1 MNDATHSSQVQTIND
16 YRDSVEPQLAFVGL
30 FDVLGFKSRLS
41 DHGLD
46 EVRSGYR
53 QLVDRK
59 VDAGVVPVFSGAGG
73 TYRRLATTIFS
84 DTILLWCIDEWEAVQ
99 TLVTGAAYLLA
110 TAVDMRWPLRG
121 ALAYGQC
128 VLDRQSRT
136 FIGQPIIEAYEAEQ
150 AQEWVGAALTSS
162 VTCHPLLGARVQS
175 LEDVVE
181 YPVPVKDGHH
191 ALTHALHWCPYSSR
205 ASVELD
211 ASFVIVQ

>member
-99 TLVTGAAYLLA
+99 TL
-110 TAVDMRWPLRG
+110 
-121 ALAYGQC
+121 
-128 VLDRQSRT
+128 
-136 FIGQPIIEAYEAEQ
+136 
-150 AQEWVGAALTSS
+150 
-162 VTCHPLLGARVQS
+162 
-175 LEDVVE
+175 EDVVE

-211 ASFVIVQ
+211 ASFVNVQF